1 MKAIINWIVLIP
13 VLVLSIS
20 VELFT
25 ALNPEGAQSF
35 FGMDVNGI
43 TEIVII
49 AVVALFVVFYLLS
62 LFDRKTSPVH
72 LLRHNYPAG
81 ICCVIAAFSL
91 IGGTAANVA
100 EAVRANGLSAIEII
114 VTLASA
120 LAAVALLLVG
130 INHCTASNTKNG
142 TAFFYLSV
150 PVWCAVHL
158 ISRFMTHTAEPVAMA
173 DTLDLVMYVFL
184 AVFFMYAMMV
194 VSLVNGNNPV
204 KAAVYWGAPASVASL
219 VYAISV
225 VGSTISTE
233 GASVFD
239 YLEAVTCASIGLYI
253 LAFVAELSFMSKT
266 VEQQYVLTEDAEA
279 DADSE
284 EESDEADDDS
294 SVSQAVEQETVE
306 LSSAD
311 EAISVEIDRSTKMFY
326 EDISNVESETREHTA
341 DSTPKKSSVDSV
353 NKPQNDYGSYF
364 DTQEEND
371 MYIES
376 ENIAVDTSKKNP
388 VSKSKYPTTG
398 ENTVREYVGNDDY
411 VVGIDRLDDNQSGDL
426 KDTDSPHT
434 QPHETTEN
442 YDGDESS
449 YEARLDE
456 IDRLIISIQG
466 EDADK

>member
-20 VELFT
+20 VELFA

-49 AVVALFVVFYLLS
+49 AVVALFAVFYLLS

-72 LLRHNYPAG
+72 SLRHNYPAG

-130 INHCTASNTKNG
+130 INHCTASNTKNA
-142 TAFFYLSV
+142 TALFYLSV

-225 VGSTISTE
+225 VGSTINTE

-266 VEQQYVLTEDAEA
+266 VEQQYVLTEDAEV
-279 DADSE
+279 DSE
-284 EESDEADDDS
+284 GESDESDDDS
-294 SVSQAVEQETVE
+294 SMIQAVEQEAVE

-311 EAISVEIDRSTKMFY
+311 EAVGVEIDRNTKMFY
-326 EDISNVESETREHTA
+326 KDISNVESEVEEYTA
-341 DSTPKKSSVDSV
+341 DSTPQKTSFDSE

-364 DTQEEND
+364 DSQEENN
-371 MYIES
+371 MYIKS

-388 VSKSKYPTTG
+388 VSKYKYPTTG

-411 VVGIDRLDDNQSGDL
+411 VVGIDRLDDNQDGDF
-426 KDTDSPHT
+426 KDSNDFHT
-434 QPHETTEN
+434 QTHEATEN

>member
-1 MKAIINWIVLIP
+1 MKAIINWIVLVP

-25 ALNPEGAQSF
+25 ALNPDGAQSF

-49 AVVALFVVFYLLS
+49 AVVALFAVFYLLS

-130 INHCTASNTKNG
+130 INHCTASNTKNA

-194 VSLVNGNNPV
+194 VSLLNGNNPV

-266 VEQQYVLTEDAEA
+266 VEQQYVLTEDTEA
-279 DADSE
+279 DAEAQGESE
-284 EESDEADDDS
+284 EDDDS
-294 SVSQAVEQETVE
+294 SKIQAVEQEAVE
-306 LSSAD
+306 LPSAD
-311 EAISVEIDRSTKMFY
+311 EAIGVEIDRSTKMFY
-326 EDISNVESETREHTA
+326 KDISSVESEVEEHTA
-341 DSTPKKSSVDSV
+341 DSAPQKTSVDSV

-364 DTQEEND
+364 DSQEENN

-388 VSKSKYPTTG
+388 VNKSKYPTTG

-426 KDTDSPHT
+426 RDSNSYRT
-434 QPHETTEN
+434 QPHEATEN
-442 YDGDESS
+442 YDSDESS